1 MILIRGIKGEAYARS
16 SMSIRTFCIPAAKGK
31 SSVTKHQMKFF
42 KVTTGIPRMIN
53 CVCEKSLMYS
63 FQQQKRII
71 DDYMVKYVI
80 EHEMLVTN

>member
-1 MILIRGIKGEAYARS
+1 MGS
-16 SMSIRTFCIPAAKGK
+16 DP
-31 SSVTKHQMKFF
+31 
-42 KVTTGIPRMIN
+42 KV
-53 CVCEKSLMYS
+53 CDKSLMYS